1 MLITSTAATTRM
13 ARALTETTVKSR
25 PQVTTVPAMA
35 PECAAAAGMDL
46 RRLTACANRD
56 GNRLVARWW
65 RFVLP

>member
-13 ARALTETTVKSR
+13 ARATEMTVKSR
-25 PQVTTVPAMA
+25 PQVTTVPTMA